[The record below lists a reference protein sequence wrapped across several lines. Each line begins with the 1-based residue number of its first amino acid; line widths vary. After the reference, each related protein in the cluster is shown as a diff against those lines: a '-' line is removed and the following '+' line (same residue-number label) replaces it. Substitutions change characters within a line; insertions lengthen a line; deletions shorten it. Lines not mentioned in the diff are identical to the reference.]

1 MSNGSIKLVTLNFWL
16 SGRKWEGFLFLTRWL
31 SISKSVN
38 NVVCLVNKKWMTSCV
53 ICCDEAKCV
62 CRYTCV
68 HESVCA
74 HVCFLFR
81 AISFR
86 PKHPADLVS
95 CHCSTSTRSHLRKL
109 SLLQTQQKNLK
120 SVLHTT
126 THNGSISRHIIP
138 GTKTM
143 IFAPEKVVLM
153 TPNEGAAVWVT
164 PQNSLLAT
172 PSCWVSEVYY
182 REPSHHVVMLKTIWT
197 NADLHIIKFRTW
209 FNSTKDNS
217 DIQHALLNHHKG
229 LNLQWLPKTAVKHV
243 WIWVE
248 WTGQTCADLHWNEV
262 MSGGNG
268 NVGFYFSLFTW
279 CWW

>member
-68 HESVCA
+68 QESAVLMCVSFSVPSA
-74 HVCFLFR
+74 SGQSIQRTLFP
-81 AISFR
+81 AIVLQVQ
-86 PKHPADLVS
+86 DLIWGS
-95 CHCSTSTRSHLRKL
+95 CHYCRRSKK
-109 SLLQTQQKNLK
+109 TLK

-126 THNGSISRHIIP
+126 THNGSISRHIIL

-153 TPNEGAAVWVT
+153 TLNEGAAVWVT

-182 REPSHHVVMLKTIWT
+182 REPSHHVSYVKNYLDKC
-197 NADLHIIKFRTW
+197 W
-209 FNSTKDNS
+209 FTYHK
-217 DIQHALLNHHKG
+217 IQNM
-229 LNLQWLPKTAVKHV
+229 
-243 WIWVE
+243 I
-248 WTGQTCADLHWNEV
+248 
-262 MSGGNG
+262 
-268 NVGFYFSLFTW
+268 
-279 CWW
+279 